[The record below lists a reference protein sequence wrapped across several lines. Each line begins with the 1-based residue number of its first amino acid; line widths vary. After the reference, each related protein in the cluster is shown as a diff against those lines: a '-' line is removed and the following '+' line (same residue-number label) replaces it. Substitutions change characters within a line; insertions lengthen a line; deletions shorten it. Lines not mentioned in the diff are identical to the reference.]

1 MAVQRPRTSV
11 YIDAFNLYFGAL
23 KRTPYRWLDLEAL
36 CRAYLPGNDIVSI
49 KYFTAKVSA
58 RENDPQQPVRQQA
71 YLRAISTL
79 PTVSVIYGH
88 YLSHVVSARLA
99 SSPDSGS
106 PYVKIIKTEEKGS
119 DVNLATHLLHD
130 AHLNRFD
137 LAAGAYQARQAGTEQ
152 DRWGFESTQESQPCH
167 PASCRFLQVYPAGRP
182 RTVPAARYAD
192 GQQGDHQEACGL
204 VMVAAAPSGG
214 IWLGK
219 THCFEL
225 GV

>member
-58 RENDPQQPVRQQA
+58 RGNDPQQPVRQQA

-137 LAAGAYQARQAGTEQ
+137 IAVVVSNDSDLLEPIKLVRQELNKTVGVLNPHKNPSRAILPHVDFYKSIRRGALEQCQLPDMLMDSKGTI
-152 DRWGFESTQESQPCH
+152 RKPVGW
-167 PASCRFLQVYPAGRP
+167 
-182 RTVPAARYAD
+182 
-192 GQQGDHQEACGL
+192 
-204 VMVAAAPSGG
+204 
-214 IWLGK
+214 
-219 THCFEL
+219 
-225 GV
+225 